1 MLEFSARTRSRYEDK
16 DAAATF
22 GFGSIILWMASTC
35 AFNEGGG
42 NNESSVTAT
51 IIAKHPGPLSSGGRS
66 VTVTTLIWAL
76 PRSCHVLMVNGE
88 SICINLILVASPHP
102 TVLE

>member
-1 MLEFSARTRSRYEDK
+1 LEFSARTRSKYEDR

-22 GFGSIILWMASTC
+22 GFGSINLRMASAC
-35 AFNEGGG
+35 AFNEGGV
-42 NNESSVTAT
+42 NNESNITA
-51 IIAKHPGPLSSGGRS
+51 IVIAKHPGPRTSGGCG
-66 VTVTTLIWAL
+66 VTVTTLIWAIPCVCQVPML
-76 PRSCHVLMVNGE
+76 NGE